1 MPPARPPRRP
11 LPRRRITPPTAR
23 SGRILFRC
31 FLLLL
36 GVALAAYAASPIL
49 LRFAVPELLAAHGVP
64 ATVGAARLDL
74 RNLEL
79 ALSDLR
85 LGEPGGVQI
94 RFGEAR
100 VDLVREALMQG
111 RIAIENV
118 RLRHAALHAGALDE
132 MRAPRVLA
140 PDLPFEEVQLADL
153 RLVALSGKLG
163 REVVVR
169 RARVHREP
177 GAGEGGLG
185 YEVEVDAGGAPL
197 TMRGTLHEGG
207 EALRVEGRL
216 SARELPARLFDPA
229 PPGEAGTW
237 SGSMSAAADYV
248 LRYEPGSGQARL
260 RVSGSLRLAGA
271 GARLRGLRIE
281 QATALWRGDLDLSGP
296 LPGPPGRV
304 RFRGT
309 LDAGGRLA
317 VDPEDPP
324 SLSVAGLH
332 WEGEG
337 GWTAS
342 SPAGGAGA
350 GGGRWSPTT
359 TSDTLTVDSLE
370 LVHAPDAEA
379 PITVRLEG
387 VRMKGRLDEAGRLD
401 CERLHARRMRV
412 RAAPGGAGVEVVM
425 DDLQARELR
434 VSPRA
439 ARAARLRSSALEA
452 RTGSGKG
459 ALHWAAERLALD
471 EVRFVTGDHA
481 RAATAA
487 IDRVQ
492 ARGAGTGLDAF
503 GARVQEL
510 RIGPREGLALGSAS
524 LERLEQRHEERA
536 VRVRDVQG
544 ASLAVAWNGAFEG
557 GRVSAAGLTG
567 SRAGREVWSARAL
580 VAEPLRVRDGVF
592 ETDDA
597 RLGTLA
603 WRSGNGASVEGAGL
617 SARAFSLHPGGGG
630 ETKRLHAGSL
640 RYRSAAG
647 GSWRARAAWFAG
659 VRWAAEGTGS
669 AARAGAEQVRH
680 RDAEGA
686 RWWLEALAL
695 GRPSIAAG
703 DEARAESA
711 SAERATL
718 AWPSGGT
725 FDAREVESGEA
736 RRLRDG
742 SADFASLRV
751 AALDYRSR
759 SGLAWRAAPVEADR
773 LTRAAGGAIEARR
786 VGVREL
792 SLDGAGGAKW
802 QAEKLDAARFAWRAP
817 GRLGADP
824 LFVRR
829 LRFARGEELA
839 WSARTL
845 LADAFVWDPGRFPRA
860 RGASAAVL
868 EGARDG
874 GPTWMLSDLQ
884 VVEAGEP
891 TSGPTRFGRFS
902 AGPGHLESA
911 AGEARFSWLA
921 LHAEDLGIED
931 PERFTARLVAFE
943 EAALRRGAGP
953 GASLDTARVALHALA
968 RDHRRF
974 SAEDMVLD
982 ETRASLGVG
991 EEGEWMLPGWPG
1003 SDRGTAGGWT
1013 LRIGEIGTA
1022 GHNRLSFV
1030 DRSVDPPYRAVIEPY
1045 RLAVS
1050 GLDTGDPRHGT
1061 RLELAGAIGE
1071 VARVEMSGE
1080 LRAAPRGGLDLRAA
1094 ARFRDFPLETLSAY
1108 ASRHLGAL
1116 IEAGRGDLDLDFELA
1131 GGEVR
1136 SVGEASLH
1144 GLALHPAP
1152 RARGGDGGR
1161 LADAL
1166 ARLAGARGELR
1177 LRVPVNGPIADPGF
1191 DFGAAAVRAIAR
1203 NVGAAPESAAED
1215 TRKPA
1220 AEGG

>member
-1 MPPARPPRRP
+1 MPRARPPRRP
-11 LPRRRITPPTAR
+11 LPRRRTTPPTAR

-49 LRFAVPELLAAHGVP
+49 LRFAVPGLLAAHGVP

-85 LGEPGGVQI
+85 LGEPGRLQI

-100 VDLVREALMQG
+100 VNLVREALMQG

-132 MRAPRVLA
+132 MRAPRGLA
-140 PDLPFEEVQLADL
+140 PDLPFEEVHLADL
-153 RLVALSGKLG
+153 RLVALSEKLG

-169 RARVHREP
+169 RARVHRGP
-177 GAGEGGLG
+177 GPGEGGLG
-185 YEVEVDAGGAPL
+185 YEIEVDAGGAPL
-197 TMRGTLHEGG
+197 TVRGTLHEDG

-216 SARELPARLFDPA
+216 SAGELPARLFDPA

-237 SGSMSAAADYV
+237 SGSMSAATDYA
-248 LRYEPGSGQARL
+248 LRYEPGSGQAQL
-260 RVSGSLRLAGA
+260 RVSGSLRLAGV

-281 QATALWRGDLDLSGP
+281 RATALWRGDLDLSGP

-304 RFRGT
+304 RLRGT

-317 VDPEDPP
+317 ADPEGPL
-324 SLSVAGLH
+324 SLGVAGLH
-332 WEGEG
+332 WEGEA
-337 GWTAS
+337 GWTAW

-350 GGGRWSPTT
+350 GGGLRWPAA
-359 TSDTLTVDSLE
+359 SDTFTADSLE

-425 DDLQARELR
+425 DDLQARGLR

-439 ARAARLRSSALEA
+439 ARAARLLSSALEA

-471 EVRFVTGDHA
+471 EVHFVTGDHA

-492 ARGAGTGLDAF
+492 ARGAGADLDAF

-524 LERLEQRHEERA
+524 LERLEQRHEDRA
-536 VRVRDVQG
+536 VRVHDVQG
-544 ASLAVAWNGAFEG
+544 ESLAIAWNGAIEG
-557 GRVSAAGLTG
+557 GRVRAASLSG

-580 VAEPLRVRDGVF
+580 VAEPLRVRNGVF

-597 RLGTLA
+597 LLGTLA
-603 WRSGNGASVEGAGL
+603 WRSGNGASMEGAGL
-617 SARAFSLHPGGGG
+617 SARAFSLRPGGGG
-630 ETKRLHAGSL
+630 ETERLHAGSL
-640 RYRSAAG
+640 RYRGAAG
-647 GSWRARAAWFAG
+647 GSWRARAAWLAG
-659 VRWAAEGTGS
+659 ARWAAGGAGS
-669 AARAGAEQVRH
+669 AARAGTEQIRH

-686 RWWLEALAL
+686 RWQLDALAL
-695 GRPSIAAG
+695 GRPSISAG
-703 DEARAESA
+703 GEAGAESA

-718 AWPSGGT
+718 VWPSGGT
-725 FDAREVESGEA
+725 FEAQEIESGEA
-736 RRLRDG
+736 WRLQDG
-742 SADFASLRV
+742 SAGFASLRV
-751 AALDYRSR
+751 ASLDHRSL
-759 SGLAWRAAPVEADR
+759 SGLAWRATPVEADR
-773 LTRAAGGAIEARR
+773 LTRAADGAIEARR

-802 QAEKLDAARFAWRAP
+802 QAEKLDASRFAWRAP
-817 GRLGADP
+817 GRLRADP

-829 LRFARGEELA
+829 LRFARGGELA
-839 WSARTL
+839 WNARTL

-884 VVEAGEP
+884 VAEAGEP
-891 TSGPTRFGRFS
+891 TSGPTRYGRFS

-911 AGEARFSWLA
+911 AGEARFSWFA

-943 EAALRRGAGP
+943 EAALRRGSGP
-953 GASLDTARVALHALA
+953 GASLDTARVALHALT

-974 SAEDMVLD
+974 SAENVVLD

-1003 SDRGTAGGWT
+1003 GDRESAGGWT
-1013 LRIGEIGTA
+1013 LRIGEIGA
-1022 GHNRLSFV
+1022 GGHNRLSFF

-1050 GLDTGDPRHGT
+1050 GLDTGDPRHGA
-1061 RLELAGAIGE
+1061 RLELAGAISE
-1071 VARVEMSGE
+1071 VARLEMSGE

-1094 ARFRDFPLETLSAY
+1094 ARFRDFPLETLSGY
-1108 ASRHLGAL
+1108 ASRHLGVF
-1116 IEAGRGDLDLDFELA
+1116 IEAGKGDLDLDFELA
-1131 GGEVR
+1131 GGEIR
-1136 SVGEASLH
+1136 SVGEAALH

-1152 RARGGDGGR
+1152 QAGAGDR
-1161 LADAL
+1161 LAEAAL
-1166 ARLAGARGELR
+1166 ARLADARGELR

-1191 DFGAAAVRAIAR
+1191 DFGAAAARAIAR
-1203 NVGAAPESAAED
+1203 SVGAAPESAAVD

-1220 AEGG
+1220 AEGE